1 MYKKD
6 LQWFTS
12 TELLP
17 WAEKE
22 NKHKVA
28 SRGATP
34 VEAVAPALAL
44 AEASPAPNLTI
55 TAETFQTL
63 EGFGGCFNELGF
75 VALCKLPDQER
86 AEVMHSLFHPE
97 GEQRFSICRLP
108 IGASDYALEWYS
120 LNENDGDYAM
130 EHFSIERDRQM
141 LIPYI
146 KEALALNPELKLFA
160 SPWSPPTWMKFP
172 KSYNY
177 GTLRWEP
184 EILEAY
190 ALYFVKFVE
199 AYRAEGIT
207 IHQVH
212 VQNEVVADQKFPSCV
227 WTGEQL
233 RIFIRDYLGPAF
245 DRHGLDTEIWLGTI
259 NAPEAWDEWL
269 KKKATDFDAYASVVL
284 SDPEAYKYVKG
295 VGYQWAGKYAIQRTV
310 QSYPELRYMQTEN
323 ECGDGENTWFYA
335 KYVFNLYQHYFMN
348 GVNAY
353 IYWNMLLEPKGRSTW
368 GWEQNSM
375 LTVYPEQ
382 QKVVHNPEYYVMKH
396 FSHFTAPG
404 SVRVGLKGPWSGN
417 AVAFKAADGTVT
429 LVIANPFNEQR
440 VLNLNSGSSVY
451 SLELEP
457 NSFHT
462 MVLHS

>member
-1 MYKKD
+1 MHKYEF
-6 LQWFTS
+6 QWFSS
-12 TELLP
+12 TEELPWVEEAIDQISLLP
-17 WAEKE
+17 HTADGS
-22 NKHKVA
+22 A
-28 SRGATP
+28 ATLI
-34 VEAVAPALAL
+34 VTSE
-44 AEASPAPNLTI
+44 I
-55 TAETFQTL
+55 FQTL

-75 VALCKLPDQER
+75 TALAHLSDQDR
-86 AEVMHSLFHPE
+86 ATVMHALFHPE

-108 IGASDYALEWYS
+108 IGASDYALDWYS
-120 LNENDGDYAM
+120 LNEQDGDYAM

-146 KEALALNPELKLFA
+146 KEALALNPDLKLFA

-245 DRHGLDTEIWLGTI
+245 ARYNLDTEIWLGTI
-259 NAPEAWDEWL
+259 NAPEPWDEWL
-269 KKKATDFDAYASVVL
+269 KKKSTDYDAFASVVL
-284 SDPEAYKYVKG
+284 SDPEAYKYVQG
-295 VGYQWAGKYAIQRTV
+295 VGYQWAGKHAIQRTV

-335 KYVFNLYQHYFMN
+335 KYIFNLYQHYFMN

-353 IYWNMLLEPKGRSTW
+353 IYWNMLLEPRGRSTW

-375 LTVYPEQ
+375 LTIDPAVGQ
-382 QKVVHNPEYYVMKH
+382 AVRNPEYYVMKH
-396 FSHFTAPG
+396 FSRFTSPG
-404 SVRVGLKGPWSGN
+404 AVRVGLKGPWSGN
-417 AVAFKAADGTVT
+417 AVAFKGTDGRIT
-429 LVIANPFNEQR
+429 LVISNPFDEQR
-440 VLNLNSGSSVY
+440 TLNLNSNSSLHSFV
-451 SLELEP
+451 LAP
-457 NSFHT
+457 QSFHT
-462 MVLHS
+462 IVLN

>member
-1 MYKKD
+1 MPNNK
-6 LQWFTS
+6 LQWFSS
-12 TELLP
+12 TESSP
-17 WAEKE
+17 WMAQSAEGQI
-22 NKHKVA
+22 
-28 SRGATP
+28 GARKQGGDH
-34 VEAVAPALAL
+34 APA
-44 AEASPAPNLTI
+44 NLTLTGEI
-55 TAETFQTL
+55 FQTL

-75 VALCKLPDQER
+75 VALRHLSGEER
-86 AEVMHSLFHPE
+86 AKVMHDLFHPE

-120 LNENDGDYAM
+120 LNETDGDYAM

-172 KSYNY
+172 KAYNY

-184 EILEAY
+184 DILEAY

-233 RIFIRDYLGPAF
+233 KVFIRDYLGPAF
-245 DRHGLDTEIWLGTI
+245 ERHGLDTEIWLGTI
-259 NAPEAWDEWL
+259 NAPEPWDEWL
-269 KKKATDFDAYASVVL
+269 KKKATDHDAFAAVVL

-295 VGYQWAGKYAIQRTV
+295 VGYQWAGKHAIQRTV

-353 IYWNMLLEPKGRSTW
+353 IYWNMVLEPKGRSTW
-368 GWEQNSM
+368 GWEQNAM
-375 LTVYPEQ
+375 LTAAPHLSEVIR
-382 QKVVHNPEYYVMKH
+382 NPEYYVMKH
-396 FSHFTAPG
+396 FSHFTRPG
-404 SVRVGLKGPWSGN
+404 WVRTGLKGPWSAH
-417 AVAFKAADGTVT
+417 AVAFQAPEGGVT
-429 LVIANPFNEQR
+429 LIVANPFGDSRTLQLE
-440 VLNLNSGSSVY
+440 SGSGAY
-451 SLELEP
+451 TFQLEP
-457 NSFHT
+457 QSFHT
-462 MVLHS
+462 IVLP